1 MLKIVLEGKMSN
13 GIRISMYKHVKNFK
27 NKELLT
33 LQRTSKKWMNS
44 PILHVSPNKH
54 HCIPIDVFN
63 WNICT

>member
-1 MLKIVLEGKMSN
+1 
-13 GIRISMYKHVKNFK
+13 MYKHVKKFK